1 MGAPGFRA
9 SLLGVSVIEASA
21 AGTAPCSRGEA
32 ALRELLQAEM
42 AVTPTPGGARS
53 VTWFATLADIAASG
67 DLGFAAGPWAAGAE
81 DVPAH
86 GQFLGLWR
94 RDSRCRWQLTVDAGI
109 TYGGLAPAEDRLSP
123 DRATYRAGDAPPAL
137 LIDEDAIGRAA
148 GEFWTTCR
156 EDGVAAGLRTFAR
169 NGDFLLLTD
178 HEPPMGLKQAD
189 LELTQSDL
197 SGRWQEN
204 DQGRSADAA
213 LAYSTGSLLDEERR
227 LSRPGVQI
235 WQFDPEVANWG
246 LRILLLGSAV
256 AVSK

>member
-1 MGAPGFRA
+1 MGSPGFRA
-9 SLLGVSVIEASA
+9 GLLGVSVIEPSA
-21 AGTAPCSRGEA
+21 AGTAPCSGGEA

-42 AVTPTPGGARS
+42 AVSPTPGGARAM
-53 VTWFATLADIAASG
+53 TWYPTLADIAASG
-67 DLGFAAGPWAAGAE
+67 DLGFTTGPWAVSADDA
-81 DVPAH
+81 PAH

-109 TYGGLAPAEDRLSP
+109 TYGGLAPREDRLSA
-123 DRATYRAGDAPPAL
+123 DHATYRAADAPPAL

-156 EDGVAAGLRTFAR
+156 EDGVAAGLRTYAR

-178 HEPPMGLKQAD
+178 HEAPMGLKQAD

-197 SGRWQEN
+197 SGSWQES
-204 DQGRSADAA
+204 DRGRSADAA
-213 LAYSTGSLLDEERR
+213 LAYSTGSLFDEQRR
-227 LSRPGVQI
+227 FSRPGVQI
-235 WQFDPEVANWG
+235 WQFDPKVANWG